1 MKKLVEYL
9 LKIVS
14 MTVSLDNPYAL
25 RAYLRTHPRIRS
37 HLDPTVRLPIQGYN
51 VKSVM
56 RVNTDTLSYV
66 VICHEGTIRYECV
79 AWFYSRHVHE
89 LFEYVFMYSHVTDM
103 LHRQMNYR
111 DVPFVNECREKIRIQ
126 LQTAFCTISSR
137 WNHMDHA
144 SLDHPWVAQRLCEFS
159 QRCTPSVAN
168 IVQAYVANARRNM
181 MLVRYRHLNMIRT
194 HFKRWKEWY
203 YHPTNEY
210 GYVKH
215 LNAKY
220 TVL

>member
-25 RAYLRTHPRIRS
+25 RAYLRTHPQSRR
-37 HLDPTVRLPIQGYN
+37 HHDPTVRLPIQGYH
-51 VKSVM
+51 VKSVI
-56 RVNTDTLSYV
+56 RVDNDTLKYV
-66 VICHEGTIRYECV
+66 VICPQGTVRCEYV
-79 AWFYSRHVHE
+79 AWYYFRDVHE
-89 LFEYVFMYSHVTDM
+89 LFEYVFIYSRVTDM
-103 LHRQMNYR
+103 WHRHMDYR

-126 LQTAFCTISSR
+126 FQNAFCTIRSR
-137 WNHMDHA
+137 WNNIDHA

-159 QRCTPSVAN
+159 QRCTPSVTN
-168 IVQAYVANARRNM
+168 VVRDYVVNARRNM

-203 YHPTNEY
+203 YHPTNEH
-210 GYVKH
+210 GYVKR

-220 TVL
+220 AIS